1 MAKWQSPEGA
11 ETWLSELQELKEKVA
26 LLEHRIISVAKS
38 VFIPIMIIT
47 VGFAP
52 EPKQEHLVKRVEYYS
67 ELMVN
72 AKDEQEV
79 VKHIEDFM
87 KEYQMYLKSE

>member
-26 LLEHRIISVAKS
+26 LLEQRIVNVSKS

-52 EPKQEHLVKRVEYYS
+52 EPKQEYLVKRVEYYS